1 MGPSTST
8 IYSEASGEGGT
19 VAFEVRVNGQPV
31 HLEEGQ
37 VTAVSVQ
44 SARGE
49 LYRAGISTEGVI
61 DVVLDVV
68 PSGGPRRLDQIEAE
82 GVRYDQ
88 ARVAG
93 QPSGNMRDSGDA
105 VDRSFLQTQHAQ
117 NDTLRPGGPSEQIA
131 RLGNVAPPSVDL
143 AQGLDPRDE
152 ATLSARVEAFNST
165 GDAQRAVDENPPNS
179 DIGATAEQGG
189 SPTDEANREAQRRA
203 TDPTPEEALPEQPNM
218 PSSEG
223 TPGPTSEGGTGEFPI
238 GTENVQTPPSQ
249 VVPPPESTPE
259 GNREAQQAAASGTTT
274 PDQRSESPA
283 AGGDGFNLD
292 VGNTPPD
299 TGQTAPNPNP
309 ATSEGGQ
316 PTS

>member
-68 PSGGPRRLDQIEAE
+68 PSGGPRRLDQI
-82 GVRYDQ
+82 
-88 ARVAG
+88 
-93 QPSGNMRDSGDA
+93 
-105 VDRSFLQTQHAQ
+105 
-117 NDTLRPGGPSEQIA
+117 
-131 RLGNVAPPSVDL
+131 VAPPSVDL